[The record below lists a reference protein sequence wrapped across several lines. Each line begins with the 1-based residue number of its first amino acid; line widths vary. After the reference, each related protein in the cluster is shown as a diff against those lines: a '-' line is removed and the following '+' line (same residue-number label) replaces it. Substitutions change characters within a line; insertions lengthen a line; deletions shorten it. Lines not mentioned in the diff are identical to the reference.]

1 MRDAPGADATATTA
15 TAATAAAAAAAQA
28 ALSRVCQADAM
39 RILVI
44 EDDRS
49 VRAALDRA
57 LRAQGYEVTPV
68 ADGLAALSA
77 VATHDPAL
85 VILDL
90 GLPGMDGLSFCRR
103 LRADGDD
110 RPVLVLTARDGVED
124 RVQGLDVGADDYL
137 VKPFALE
144 ELLARVRALLRRV
157 EVAPDR
163 ALRVG
168 DLRLEPDT
176 REVSRGG
183 RALELTDLEFRLL
196 EHLLRHP
203 RIVLSRE
210 ALRSAVWGQATTASD
225 NALEVYI
232 GYLRRK
238 LEADGAARMI
248 HTVRG
253 VGYVL
258 RPTP

>member
-1 MRDAPGADATATTA
+1 
-15 TAATAAAAAAAQA
+15 
-28 ALSRVCQADAM
+28 M
-39 RILVI
+39 RILVV

-57 LRAQGYEVTPV
+57 LRAQGFEVTAV
-68 ADGLAALSA
+68 AEGLSA
-77 VATHDPAL
+77 LRAVEVEEPAL

-90 GLPGMDGLSFCRR
+90 GLPGMDGLSVCRR
-103 LRADGDD
+103 LRSDGDD
-110 RPVLVLTARDGVED
+110 RPILVLTARDGVED
-124 RVQGLDVGADDYL
+124 RVTGLDVGADDYL

-163 ALRVG
+163 VLRLG
-168 DLRLEPDT
+168 DLRLDPST
-176 REVSRGG
+176 RQAVRGD
-183 RALELTDLEFRLL
+183 RPLELTDLEFRLL
-196 EHLLRHP
+196 EHLMRHP
-203 RIVLSRE
+203 RIVLGRDG
-210 ALRSAVWGQATTASD
+210 LLHAVWGSAEMTTE

-232 GYLRRK
+232 SYLRRK
-238 LEADGAARMI
+238 LEIGGAPRLI

-258 RPTP
+258 RPAP